1 MSAMQR
7 CPSRSCGARAYHYDR
22 AIEAFRC
29 DQCGHTDRSPRGWSV
44 RRASAFEPEGVGA
57 AADAADE

>member
-7 CPSRSCGARAYHYDR
+7 CPSRGCGERTYHYDPSV
-22 AIEAFRC
+22 EAFRC
-29 DQCGHTDRSPRGWSV
+29 DTCGHTDRRPRGWSV
-44 RRASAFEPEGVGA
+44 RRASVFEPEGVGA